1 MKMKEIFINGLKLIA
16 VAAIAIPAGLGIG
29 DFFAKKFPL
38 NPNLYPDS
46 GITPADKNPGEI
58 FTIPNRLLSEKDV
71 QK

>member
-1 MKMKEIFINGLKLIA
+1 MKKILINGLKLIA
-16 VAAIAIPAGLGIG
+16 VAAIAIPVGLGIG

-46 GITPADKNPGEI
+46 GMVVTPADKNPGEI